1 MTALICPV
9 CRKSL
14 NMGIWDNCSQRIYCA
29 QCIPPLPPSDRIAS
43 SVWTRPESSGHKT
56 DPKR

>member
-14 NMGIWDNCSQRIYCA
+14 NMGLWDNRTQRIYCA
-29 QCIPPLPPSDRIAS
+29 QCIPPLPQSERMAS
-43 SVWTRPESSGHKT
+43 PVWTRPKSGNKN
-56 DPKR
+56 DSKR

>member
-9 CRKSL
+9 CRKSV
-14 NMGIWDNCSQRIYCA
+14 NMGIWDNCTQRIYCA

-43 SVWTRPESSGHKT
+43 SVRTRPESSDHKT
-56 DPKR
+56 DPRR